1 MPALSSVLKANYLF
15 STITGLGLVAASGPL
30 EEWSGVARWI
40 LVAVGVGLVPFA
52 LFVKAVSRSLDS
64 RLVRLVIAGDVGWVV
79 GAAIVLVGYPD
90 TMTSAG
96 KWTLGLVSVVVA
108 DFALFQW
115 FGLKKA
121 AAEYARAN

>member
-1 MPALSSVLKANYLF
+1 M
-15 STITGLGLVAASGPL
+15 
-30 EEWSGVARWI
+30 ARWI
-40 LVAVGVGLVPFA
+40 LVAVGIGLVPFA